1 MDKFDK
7 LIEIVKKLRS
17 PNGCDWDKE
26 QTHESLVPY
35 LLEET
40 HEVIEAIENKD
51 YDALKEELGDLILH
65 VIFQADLASDKNKFS
80 VADLLDGINKK
91 LINRH
96 PHIFS
101 NNSDDSYKKGSWE
114 ATKKKEK
121 NRDSVLD
128 GVPKSLP
135 ALLLS
140 RRIQEKAAGV
150 GFDWDNN
157 SQVMDKVDEE
167 VLELKESMVENKG
180 IDEELGD
187 VLFSLVNLSRHLDI
201 DPELSLKRSTE
212 KFIKRFK
219 AIENEVDIEKLSL
232 EELDQIWNKNKEKNS
247 LKDK

>member
-1 MDKFDK
+1 M
-7 LIEIVKKLRS
+7 
-17 PNGCDWDKE
+17 
-26 QTHESLVPY
+26 
-35 LLEET
+35 
-40 HEVIEAIENKD
+40 
-51 YDALKEELGDLILH
+51 H

-80 VADLLDGINKK
+80 VDDLLNGINKK

-121 NRDSVLD
+121 NRESVLD

-157 SQVMDKVDEE
+157 DKVLAKVDEE
-167 VLELKESMVENKG
+167 IGELKESIIINEG

-187 VLFSLVNLSRHLDI
+187 VLFSLVNLSRHLNI

-219 AIENEVDIEKLSL
+219 AIEKEVDIEKLSL
-232 EELDQIWNKNKEKNS
+232 EELDKIWDRNKKNNFNK
-247 LKDK
+247 

>member
-7 LIEIVKKLRS
+7 LIQIVKKLRS
-17 PNGCDWDKE
+17 PDGCDWDKE
-26 QTHESLVPY
+26 QTHQSLVPY

-51 YDALKEELGDLILH
+51 YDSLKEELGDLILH

-80 VADLLDGINKK
+80 VQDLLDGINKK

-140 RRIQEKAAGV
+140 RRIQEKAASV

-157 SQVMDKVDEE
+157 SQVIGKVDEE
-167 VLELKESMVENKG
+167 VLELKESMVENNG

-219 AIENEVDIEKLSL
+219 AIENEVDIENMSL
-232 EELDQIWNKNKEKNS
+232 DELDKIWKRNKEKNK
-247 LKDK
+247 LKK

>member
-1 MDKFDK
+1 MDKFNK
-7 LIEIVKKLRS
+7 LIEIVKKLRA
-17 PNGCDWDKE
+17 PNGCEWDKE
-26 QTHESLVPY
+26 QTHQSLIPY

-80 VADLLDGINKK
+80 VDDLLNGINKK

-121 NRDSVLD
+121 NRESVLD

-157 SQVMDKVDEE
+157 DQVLDKVDEE
-167 VLELKESMVENKG
+167 IGELKESIIINEG

-187 VLFSLVNLSRHLDI
+187 VLFSLVNLSRHLNI

-219 AIENEVDIEKLSL
+219 AIEKEVDIEKLSL
-232 EELDQIWNKNKEKNS
+232 EELDKIWDRNKKNNINK
-247 LKDK
+247 

>member
-26 QTHESLVPY
+26 QTHQSLIPY

-65 VIFQADLASDKNKFS
+65 VVFQADLASDKNKFS
-80 VADLLDGINKK
+80 VDDLLSGINKK

-101 NNSDDSYKKGSWE
+101 NNSDGSYKKESWE

-128 GVPKSLP
+128 GVPRSLP

-157 SQVMDKVDEE
+157 NQVLDKVDEE
-167 VLELKESMVENKG
+167 VSELKESMIKNEG

-212 KFIKRFK
+212 KFMKRFK
-219 AIENEVDIEKLSL
+219 AIEKEVDIEKLSL
-232 EELDQIWNKNKEKNS
+232 EELDEIWNKNKKDS
-247 LKDK
+247 LNK